1 MKKMFLFIPVLAVL
15 LLLGNPGSAQ
25 MQSKSEFP
33 ALAASPM
40 EMTYFPV
47 GYPMAN
53 IRGTAG
59 TLVARVIYCRPQ
71 KKGREIFGKLVPY
84 GQVWRLGA
92 NEATEL
98 DLYTPVTIAGQKIP
112 EGRYTLY
119 AVPQTDKWTIVL
131 SKQKDIWGAFGYKQS
146 EDILRTDVP
155 VEKLDQPLEAFT
167 MVFEKSANGADLV
180 MAWDD
185 VKTVLPI
192 QTGGM

>member
-1 MKKMFLFIPVLAVL
+1 MPVLAAL
-15 LLLGNPGSAQ
+15 LLLGNQSSAQ

-33 ALAASPM
+33 ALALSPM

-47 GYPMAN
+47 GYPSAN
-53 IRGTAG
+53 VRGNAG

-71 KKGREIFGKLVPY
+71 KKGRVIFGKLVPY

-98 DLYTPVTIAGQKIP
+98 DLFTPVTIAGKKIA

-131 SKQKDIWGAFGYKQS
+131 SKQKDIWGAFGYKQT

-167 MVFEKSANGADLV
+167 MVFEKSSTGANLV
-180 MAWDD
+180 MAWDN

-192 QTGGM
+192 GVGGM